1 MKLNNFA
8 LTFAPITAPQ
18 AVSATMAFLICA
30 ASGEKNSHVKVAAGP
45 DVRRR
50 VDEVEAFRQ
59 AIAKLI
65 EQLESAI
72 EALAPPPPPL
82 PRRAGRDLP
91 RKESRL
97 SAALGVCRS
106 K

>member
-1 MKLNNFA
+1 
-8 LTFAPITAPQ
+8 
-18 AVSATMAFLICA
+18 MAFLICA

-72 EALAPPPPPL
+72 EALAP
-82 PRRAGRDLP
+82 RRRHCQGEPAETYRERKVASALRWGFAGRN
-91 RKESRL
+91 S
-97 SAALGVCRS
+97 GG
-106 K
+106 